1 MLAARKHAREQLLT
15 ASAAL
20 PTPPPSQLVLAARS
34 AYRATHEA
42 PAPTH
47 LAALAPFAAAL
58 PVQARAL
65 LATPL
70 PASAL
75 REAVRAARGTL
86 YTTADEAGFAD
97 FTGHQAAEA
106 LEVLAARAEA
116 AFEASADRQSA
127 SAGFVD
133 TEAEAHLAAAKL
145 AYAVPAEVRNAVAA
159 TRLWRRNEA
168 ADAEAAAGGSA
179 AHGAGHH
186 GAGQRWIAGARG
198 EPAWREELS
207 LMRSLA
213 AEVTLTPTATPTLT
227 LT

>member
-1 MLAARKHAREQLLT
+1 MLAVRKHAREQLLT
-15 ASAAL
+15 TSAAL
-20 PTPPPSQLVLAARS
+20 PTPPPAQLVLAARR
-34 AYRATHEA
+34 AYSATHEA

-47 LAALAPFAAAL
+47 LEALAPFAAAL

-116 AFEASADRQSA
+116 AFEASADRQSV

-179 AHGAGHH
+179 AHGAG
-186 GAGQRWIAGARG
+186 QRWIAGSR
-198 EPAWREELS
+198 
-207 LMRSLA
+207 
-213 AEVTLTPTATPTLT
+213 
-227 LT
+227 

>member
-1 MLAARKHAREQLLT
+1 MLATRKQAREQLLT
-15 ASAAL
+15 TSAAL
-20 PTPPPSQLVLAARS
+20 PTPPPSQLVLAARR
-34 AYRATHEA
+34 AYSATHGA
-42 PAPTH
+42 PTPTH

-58 PVQARAL
+58 PAQARAL

-168 ADAEAAAGGSA
+168 ADAEAAVGGSTA
-179 AHGAGHH
+179 H
-186 GAGQRWIAGARG
+186 GAGQRWIAGSRQ
-198 EPAWREELS
+198 P
-207 LMRSLA
+207 
-213 AEVTLTPTATPTLT
+213 
-227 LT
+227 